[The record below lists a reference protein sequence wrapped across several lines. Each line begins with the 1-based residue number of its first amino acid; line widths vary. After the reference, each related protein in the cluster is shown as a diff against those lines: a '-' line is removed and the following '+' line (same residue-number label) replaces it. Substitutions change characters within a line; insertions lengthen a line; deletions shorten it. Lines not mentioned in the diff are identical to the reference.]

1 MKGMDVVLLVLA
13 LFARQRR
20 QPVGDVAGERRVI
33 QMQVQLD
40 QLAAGIPGIA
50 RERQARNRSKA
61 TMRAY
66 LKQIDAD
73 RIRSSVF
80 YLAKDPL
87 PYRKLN
93 ATLPGHDQCTLYE
106 ADAWIETRLR
116 EWGYVV
122 EREGCTVR
130 PFGYDASRPLRHRF
144 APPPPNA
151 PFYTAYNLTAKKVG
165 RPGVRRRTLPEEILL
180 LVAHKDS
187 QSWVDSPGAYD
198 NAAGTAAVLEIARV
212 LAPYE
217 SERTIEFLFCNEEH
231 TPWTS
236 VTAAQG
242 HRKRGDNLVAV
253 FNVDSV
259 GGKPDEEIAAGHKTN
274 VTLYTEPEGKVL
286 ADLMASVNETY
297 AIGLRQ
303 SCHQRPHPGDDDGSF
318 VRVGYARAVANLG
331 SWPYAD
337 AGYHLET
344 DVPERVDVENVQ
356 MAAQATLAAVLTL
369 DQS

>member
-1 MKGMDVVLLVLA
+1 MTLPVLPATASRRPRPTRRSTRPTISPRRRSAGRGCADA
-13 LFARQRR
+13 LCRR
-20 QPVGDVAGERRVI
+20 
-33 QMQVQLD
+33 
-40 QLAAGIPGIA
+40 
-50 RERQARNRSKA
+50 
-61 TMRAY
+61 
-66 LKQIDAD
+66 
-73 RIRSSVF
+73 RSSCWSPT
-80 YLAKDPL
+80 KT
-87 PYRKLN
+87 K
-93 ATLPGHDQCTLYE
+93 
-106 ADAWIETRLR
+106 
-116 EWGYVV
+116 
-122 EREGCTVR
+122 
-130 PFGYDASRPLRHRF
+130 
-144 APPPPNA
+144 
-151 PFYTAYNLTAKKVG
+151 
-165 RPGVRRRTLPEEILL
+165 
-180 LVAHKDS
+180 

-198 NAAGTAAVLEIARV
+198 NGAGTAAVLEIARV

-217 SERTIEFLFCNEEH
+217 SERTIGFLFCNEEH

-286 ADLMASVNETY
+286 ADLMASVNESY

-318 VRVGYARAVANLG
+318 IRVGYARAVANLG

-337 AGYHLET
+337 AGYHLES

-369 DQS
+369 DRS